1 MQDFPDDLLGGPT
14 YSPLPSVSTKEETMS
29 RKRIA
34 TISVAGAL
42 AVASAGVG
50 AGPTA
55 AAPQN
60 ASPGACHMFNVFN
73 SAVGFAG
80 MAHAANGQGLQNME
94 SLLAASGCLP

>member
-1 MQDFPDDLLGGPT
+1 
-14 YSPLPSVSTKEETMS
+14 MS

-42 AVASAGVG
+42 AAASSGVAAE
-50 AGPTA
+50 PTA

-60 ASPGACHMFNVFN
+60 ASPGACHMFSVFN

-80 MAHAANGQGLQNME
+80 MAHSANGEGLQNME
-94 SLLAASGCLP
+94 LLLAASGCLP